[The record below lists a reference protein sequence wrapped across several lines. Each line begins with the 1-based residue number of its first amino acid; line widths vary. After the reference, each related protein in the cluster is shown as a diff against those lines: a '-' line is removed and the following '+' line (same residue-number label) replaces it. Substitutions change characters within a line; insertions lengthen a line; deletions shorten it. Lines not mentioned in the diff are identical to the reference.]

1 MALWKNHA
9 RLKVCNTPI
18 FEPKHIAPPSRIR
31 DKEIM
36 GKKNVV
42 EVDEDLKDLIPQ
54 FLENRKN
61 DLEALNNLI
70 SKQDLTAI
78 AQLAHKIKGAA
89 GGYGFSELSQYAA
102 RIESFAKSN
111 QMDSIKDLYPEV
123 KEHFTN
129 VEIEYVAM

>member
-1 MALWKNHA
+1 MN
-9 RLKVCNTPI
+9 
-18 FEPKHIAPPSRIR
+18 
-31 DKEIM
+31 
-36 GKKNVV
+36 KKNII

-61 DLEALNNLI
+61 DLESLNNLI
-70 SKQDLTAI
+70 AKQDLTAI

-89 GGYGFSELSQYAA
+89 GGYGFAELSEYAA

-111 QMDSIKDLYPEV
+111 QIEPIRTLYSEV
-123 KEHFTN
+123 KEHFNN

>member
-1 MALWKNHA
+1 
-9 RLKVCNTPI
+9 
-18 FEPKHIAPPSRIR
+18 
-31 DKEIM
+31 M

-111 QMDSIKDLYPEV
+111 QIDSIKDLYPEV